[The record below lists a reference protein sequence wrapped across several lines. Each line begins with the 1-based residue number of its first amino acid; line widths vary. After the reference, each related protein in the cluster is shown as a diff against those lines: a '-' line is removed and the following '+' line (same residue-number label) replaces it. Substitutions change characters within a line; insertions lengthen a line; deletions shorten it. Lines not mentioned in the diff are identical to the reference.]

1 MDKIKIV
8 FDASIIAIAYG
19 SARSGVFCVATNLI
33 KEFAKNNEIKL
44 SLYAKSSSKEQ
55 AQNAINSA
63 LNVKNLPLI
72 FEHSPIFEHSATKQ
86 NKIKHAIK
94 CAIKCL
100 PAPLAD
106 SLIDFIKK
114 LLGKKQ
120 PAQTAFK
127 DLPKNSEPSSP
138 KYDFFFS
145 PCFKI
150 ENNLAKQNCI
160 FLHDVI
166 PLIFDEYKNEP
177 GNAWFFELLA
187 DLKSDDICFSNSTYT
202 KKDFLKYLPRLK
214 DENIIVTPLACDER
228 FKPENSA
235 AITAAKEKYKIPEN
249 KKYIFSLCTL
259 EPRKNLIR
267 AVKCFAAFIRK
278 NNIDDLVFV
287 LGGAHWDR
295 FISILESEIEN
306 LNELKDKILK
316 IGYVDDADQ
325 AALYS
330 GALFFVYTSQ
340 YEGFG
345 LPPLEAMSCGT
356 PVITSNNSSLPEVV
370 GDAGIMIDYDDD
382 EAHIK
387 AYEDYYFNE
396 NLRAENSAK
405 GLAQARKFSW
415 EKCADIMVEEFKKRI
430 KK

>member
-1 MDKIKIV
+1 MEKIKIIYNITLIANIK
-8 FDASIIAIAYG
+8 DAHW
-19 SARSGVFCVATNLI
+19 ARSGVFFAAANILRELGRRDDVELVLYYETDNKELASKNI
-33 KEFAKNNEIKL
+33 KYWCEKECENIVHFTKLGLKTRLKN
-44 SLYAKSSSKEQ
+44 
-55 AQNAINSA
+55 A
-63 LNVKNLPLI
+63 L
-72 FEHSPIFEHSATKQ
+72 
-86 NKIKHAIK
+86 
-94 CAIKCL
+94 
-100 PAPLAD
+100 
-106 SLIDFIKK
+106 KK
-114 LLGKKQ
+114 LLGKR
-120 PAQTAFK
+120 ATALAKRFLLK
-127 DLPKNSEPSSP
+127 KSLKKAE
-138 KYDFFFS
+138 
-145 PCFKI
+145 
-150 ENNLAKQNCI
+150 NLAQSVPSKEIKNNVFYLSAAYEFNNI
-160 FLHDVI
+160 FMHDPNITKFAIGYDVM
-166 PLIFDEYKNEP
+166 PLMFPQYYPGGEGWKDVFACFDNYF
-177 GNAWFFELLA
+177 A
-187 DLKSDDICFSNSTYT
+187 ISNSA
-202 KKDFLKYLPRLK
+202 KKDYLRFLPHLK
-214 DENIIVTPLACDER
+214 PENIIVTPLACDER

-267 AVKCFAAFIRK
+267 AVKCFASFIRK

-396 NLRAENSAK
+396 ELRKENSKK
-405 GLAQARKFSW
+405 GLEQAKKFSW
-415 EKCADIMVEEFKKRI
+415 EKCADIMVTEMKRRVNG
-430 KK
+430 

>member
-1 MDKIKIV
+1 MQR
-8 FDASIIAIAYG
+8 Y
-19 SARSGVFCVATNLI
+19 NL
-33 KEFAKNNEIKL
+33 FPFR
-44 SLYAKSSSKEQ
+44 Q
-55 AQNAINSA
+55 
-63 LNVKNLPLI
+63 
-72 FEHSPIFEHSATKQ
+72 
-86 NKIKHAIK
+86 
-94 CAIKCL
+94 
-100 PAPLAD
+100 
-106 SLIDFIKK
+106 
-114 LLGKKQ
+114 
-120 PAQTAFK
+120 
-127 DLPKNSEPSSP
+127 
-138 KYDFFFS
+138 
-145 PCFKI
+145 
-150 ENNLAKQNCI
+150 
-160 FLHDVI
+160 
-166 PLIFDEYKNEP
+166 
-177 GNAWFFELLA
+177 
-187 DLKSDDICFSNSTYT
+187 
-202 KKDFLKYLPRLK
+202 
-214 DENIIVTPLACDER
+214 
-228 FKPENSA
+228 
-235 AITAAKEKYKIPEN
+235 
-249 KKYIFSLCTL
+249 
-259 EPRKNLIR
+259 NLIR

-370 GDAGIMIDYDDD
+370 GGAAIMIDYDDD
-382 EAHIK
+382 AAHIK

-396 NLRAENSAK
+396 ELRKENSKK
-405 GLAQARKFSW
+405 GLEQARKFSW